1 MFEPPEEKQ
10 EVIEAYDRRASGYDL
25 AVKWFD
31 VSARFGFNI
40 SGWRRQAVGQLNLK
54 PGDTIVDIGCGTGL
68 NFPMIYEA
76 VGSQGTIIGVDLSEA
91 MLAEARQMALANGW
105 ENVQLVCA
113 DATQFEFPP
122 QVDAVI
128 SAFTLILVPGAER
141 VIARAVESLVPGG
154 RLVILDMAWP
164 RWCPLW
170 WRHVLFFLRSYGVT
184 AEVLR
189 RRSWEAVQQVLHER
203 LSDLFERQYWFGF
216 FYLAAGTVPEREIV

>member
-1 MFEPPEEKQ
+1 MTSTAKQ
-10 EVIEAYDRRASGYDL
+10 NIDPAEL
-25 AVKWFD
+25 AKFD
-31 VSARFGFNI
+31 SLAARWWDTEGDFRPLHQINPLRLDWI
-40 SGWRRQAVGQLNLK
+40 RQYVNLK
-54 PGDTIVDIGCGTGL
+54 DSKVVDIGCGTGL
-68 NFPMIYEA
+68 NFPMLYEA

-91 MLAEARQMALANGW
+91 MLSEARQMALANGW

-113 DATQFEFPP
+113 DAAQFSFPS

-141 VIARAVESLVPGG
+141 VVARAVESLVPGG